1 MKVKIWLNRF
11 ILLNTNR
18 IFKLTDVSHVE
29 NQTYTPVE
37 NYSFAIEHIGSHNYC
52 DIEGEG
58 IDIHKSGTQIPT
70 LSSTSTYIIIEGT
83 FDKQYL
89 EDLYY
94 LINGNII
101 ELLEN
106 DEVLLFCYKLNCEH
120 NRVDKTSYI
129 TYVKSISGVF
139 NHSIGVKKLSIDLEG
154 FISNQFNYV
163 YIVNLERF
171 YFVDSVEII
180 SNDITRLHLA
190 EDVLNTWSGLIGNQN
205 AFVSR
210 YENSEQVNMVDDRLP
225 MENVKTIELL
235 TDIDYEGNLV
245 NCTFDFNV
253 SDSNKHV
260 IAITSLS
267 TEVQGGHGTNDAPS
281 GTNLPEIRST
291 LNNNEYL
298 RFIDYDHLFYLCK
311 AYRSDDSVSSFIESI
326 IYFPFDVDT
335 TFDLVWSS
343 GTAIFV
349 KDKFID
355 SSGDYVLY
363 NSSYTP
369 LTCYR
374 MKTTK
379 DGVSPYIVVADFTY
393 SVDEDTFDQHEPY
406 SNYEI
411 YIPFVS
417 WIPIQFKQFVNQNI
431 IVYYAVDFKTGIS
444 TAYVYNVTND
454 YVIWS
459 GACQLGIKLDMT
471 TTNQIENTKQKQ
483 ASDLNMILS
492 GIGGML
498 AMGVG
503 VATGNPIALSGG
515 ALAVGKA
522 IASNV
527 NTHNMIFER
536 AQASLGT
543 SENALYSPNK
553 VVIRKTYNKKIEL
566 ESEDTYEE
574 INGLPFNNY
583 VESIGNLTGYI
594 EIPEIHF
601 DPQNELIYKEEV
613 DEIVSLL
620 KNGVIM

>member
-11 ILLNTNR
+11 ILLDTNR
-18 IFKLTDVSHVE
+18 IFKLTDVSNVE
-29 NQTYTPVE
+29 NQTFTPVD
-37 NYSFAIEHIGSHNYC
+37 NYSFSIEHIASHNYC

-70 LSSTSTYIIIEGT
+70 LSTTSTYIIIEGT
-83 FDKQYL
+83 FDKQHI

-94 LINGNII
+94 LIKGNII

-120 NRVDKTSYI
+120 NRVDKTSHI

-163 YIVNLERF
+163 YIVNLDRY

-180 SNDITRLHLA
+180 SNDITRLHLS
-190 EDVLNTWSGLIGNQN
+190 EDVLNTWSNLIGDQN
-205 AFVSR
+205 AFISR
-210 YENSEQVNMVDDRLP
+210 YENSDQINMVDDRLP

-235 TDIDYEGNLV
+235 TDIDYEGDLV
-245 NCTFDFNV
+245 NINFDFNV
-253 SDSNKHV
+253 ANNKPV
-260 IAITSLS
+260 IAITSQS
-267 TEVQGGHGTNDAPS
+267 TEVFTGHGKNDAPT

-291 LNNNEYL
+291 LNDQEYL
-298 RFIDYDHLFYLCK
+298 RFIDFGHLYEFCH
-311 AYRSDDSVSSFIESI
+311 AYRSDDATSSFIESV
-326 IYFPFDVDT
+326 IYFPFDCESVFNLSYT
-335 TFDLVWSS
+335 N
-343 GTAIFV
+343 GAIYV

-355 SSGDYVLY
+355 SSGDYAPVL
-363 NSSYTP
+363 SGYTP
-369 LTCYR
+369 LLCYY
-374 MKTTK
+374 MPLAK
-379 DGVSPYIVVADFTY
+379 DGASPYLIIADFTY
-393 SVDEDTFDQHEPY
+393 EVDEDTFDQHEPY

-417 WIPIQFKQFVNQNI
+417 WVSIQFKQFVNQHI
-431 IVYYAVDFKTGIS
+431 IVYYAIDFKTGIS
-444 TAYVYNVTND
+444 TAYVYNVDHD

-459 GACQLGIKLDMT
+459 GTCQLGIKLDMT

-492 GIGGML
+492 GIGGMI

-503 VATGNPIALSGG
+503 AYTGNPVAFSGG
-515 ALAVGKA
+515 VLSVGKA

-536 AQASLGT
+536 AQTSIGT

-553 VVIRKTYNKKIEL
+553 VVIRKTYNKKIVL
-566 ESEDTYEE
+566 DSEDTYNAL
-574 INGLPFNNY
+574 NGKPYNNY
-583 VESIGNLTGYI
+583 VESIGNYTGYI

-601 DPQNELIYKEEV
+601 DPKNSLIYTEEI

-620 KNGVIM
+620 KSGVIM

>member
-11 ILLNTNR
+11 ILLTTNR
-18 IFKLTDVSHVE
+18 IFKLTHVTNVE
-29 NQTYTPVE
+29 NQTFTPVE
-37 NYSFAIEHIGSHNYC
+37 DYSFTIEHGGSNNYC

-58 IDIHKSGTQIPT
+58 IDIHKLGTQILT

-83 FDKQYL
+83 FDKQYI

-120 NRVDKTSYI
+120 NRVDKTSHI

-163 YIVNLERF
+163 YIVNLDRY

-180 SNDITRLHLA
+180 SNDITRLHLS
-190 EDVLNTWSGLIGNQN
+190 EDVLNTWSTLISDQD
-205 AFVSR
+205 AFISR
-210 YENSEQVNMVDDRLP
+210 YEYSDQINMVDDRLP

-235 TDIDYEGNLV
+235 TGIDYDGDLV
-245 NCTFDFNV
+245 NISFDFNV
-253 SDSNKHV
+253 ANNKPV
-260 IAITSLS
+260 IAITSQS
-267 TEVQGGHGTNDAPS
+267 TEVFASHGKNDKPT
-281 GTNLPEIRST
+281 GTDLPEIRST
-291 LNNNEYL
+291 LNDQEYL
-298 RFIDYDHLFYLCK
+298 RFIDFNHLYEFCH
-311 AYRSDDSVSSFIESI
+311 AYRSDDTISSFIESV
-326 IYFPFDVDT
+326 IYFPFDCEVV
-335 TFDLVWSS
+335 FDLSYTN
-343 GTAIFV
+343 GAIYV

-355 SSGDYVLY
+355 SSGDYAPVL
-363 NSSYTP
+363 SGYTP
-369 LTCYR
+369 LLCYY
-374 MKTTK
+374 MPLTK
-379 DGVSPYIVVADFTY
+379 DGASPYLIIADFTY
-393 SVDEDTFDQHEPY
+393 EVDEDTFDQHEPY

-417 WIPIQFKQFVNQNI
+417 WVSIQFKQFVNQHV

-444 TAYVYNVTND
+444 TAYVYNVTHD

-459 GACQLGIKLDMT
+459 GTCQIGIKIDMT

-503 VATGNPIALSGG
+503 VSTGNPIALSGG

-527 NTHNMIFER
+527 NTHNMLFER
-536 AQASLGT
+536 AQTSIGT

-553 VVIRKTYNKKIEL
+553 VVIRKTYNKKIDL
-566 ESEDTYEE
+566 DSEDTYNAL
-574 INGLPFNNY
+574 NGKPYNNY
-583 VESIGNLTGYI
+583 VESIGNYTGYV

-601 DPQNELIYKEEV
+601 DPKNSLIYTEEV

-620 KNGVIM
+620 KEGVIM